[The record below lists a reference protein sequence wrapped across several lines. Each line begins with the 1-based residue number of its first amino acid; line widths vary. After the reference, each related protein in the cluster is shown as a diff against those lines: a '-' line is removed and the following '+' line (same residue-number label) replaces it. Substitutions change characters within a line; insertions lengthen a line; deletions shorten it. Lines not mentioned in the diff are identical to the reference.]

1 MKHSVKHSIGLVA
14 SLSLFA
20 LTGSGCAT
28 GFRMPGSSV
37 EMRAPERQI
46 EGRELQQ
53 KMSTYLIPLDDSG
66 SRFLKMQFSEI
77 GVIHTD
83 ETQLSSWKAECI
95 EKQVR
100 AIHEILSDATSSGRK
115 QIEALQIEGI
125 DYLLA
130 DISEHG
136 EASDVPTVRK
146 NWWEAGDQPGLV
158 VRMVYDP
165 REQDPEATCRIL
177 KPSSFE
183 RQLKLIR

>member
-1 MKHSVKHSIGLVA
+1 MKRSHSIPVLLA
-14 SLSLFA
+14 FLA
-20 LTGSGCAT
+20 LAASGCAT
-28 GFRMPGSSV
+28 GFRMPGSAT
-37 EMRAPERQI
+37 ETRAPERQV

-53 KMSTYLIPLDDSG
+53 RLSTYLIPLDDSG

-77 GVIHTD
+77 GLIHTE
-83 ETQLSSWKAECI
+83 ETQVSSWKAECM

-100 AIHEILSDATSSGRK
+100 AIHEVLSDATSAGRK

-130 DISEHG
+130 DLSEHG
-136 EASDVPTVRK
+136 EASDVPSVRK

-165 REQDPEATCRIL
+165 REQDPESACRIL
-177 KPSSFE
+177 KSSSFE